1 LLAVIFLAPI
11 IALIGCG
18 AQTLSPVSPDVS
30 KQQSYTGFPYNPL
43 VYHLDLSIL
52 AYQLYGQTL
61 VWPFDP
67 YYEELDGG
75 AVARAEFINNV
86 GQWASAKGKEQIRS
100 RPSFGG
106 YRGPGRLAGFA
117 DNHRHDP
124 VVYRYDKL
132 NPWNN
137 TITNAGGRWV
147 EYLTPAA
154 ITEQIREVHM
164 CYRMTG
170 RPEGEVAVERV
181 ASNHSARASGARDVL
196 LAFEGGTGDKGEAG
210 QPASQSLMGFVLLR
224 YLPDS
229 NKYDIHIAFR
239 GSRSGSLQR
248 SVRLGISTTQA
259 RGNPDWIT
267 DLGYDYIHPSGGA
280 GHITTTGSVHRGF
293 AQSMKS
299 ILPQVFGC
307 LGKAAA
313 LAPSFQPNNIYV
325 TGHSLGGGLAQHF
338 VSAALLGDQ
347 YGPDGSGGA
356 MPNVLRRWP
365 WQQIKLI
372 TFSAPRAGNATW
384 AKTLTTHKLASEFH
398 SRDQLRY
405 DYNALAGND
414 PSILPR
420 LIDPETPVGYRVL
433 VSNDAV
439 STSVIPGRKPVGKSV
454 YVDRLG
460 LLSIIRPYDPDSHE
474 PAVMRDMLI
483 ASLNDPRIP
492 AIAWRYREFKN
503 VVAGGETPNSSDTTY
518 KTLQAELPNY
528 YRKNGIGFGHDAY
541 VRHTELF
548 NSILSV
554 P

>member
-1 LLAVIFLAPI
+1 MLAAILLAPI
-11 IALIGCG
+11 IALIGCS
-18 AQTLSPVSPDVS
+18 AQPLSPVSPQVS
-30 KQQSYTGFPYNPL
+30 KQQNATGFPYNPL

-75 AVARAEFINNV
+75 AVARAKLIDNV
-86 GQWASAKGKEQIRS
+86 GQWASTKGKEQVRS

-124 VVYRYDKL
+124 IIYKYDKL

-137 TITNAGGRWV
+137 TITNSGGRWV
-147 EYLTPAA
+147 EYLTPTK
-154 ITEQIREVHM
+154 ITGQIRDAYM
-164 CYRMTG
+164 CYRKTG
-170 RPEGEVAVERV
+170 RPEGDVAVERV
-181 ASNHSARASGARDVL
+181 ASNRASGARDVL
-196 LAFEGGTGDKGEAG
+196 FAFEGGTGDKGEVG

-224 YLPDS
+224 YLPNS

-239 GSRSGSLQR
+239 GSRSGSLKR
-248 SVRLGISTTQA
+248 SVRQGISTTRA

-267 DLGYDYIHPSGGA
+267 DLGYDFIHPSDGA

-299 ILPQVFGC
+299 ILPQVFSC

-313 LAPSFQPNNIYV
+313 LAPDFKPNNIYV

-347 YGPDGSGGA
+347 YGPDGSGRA
-356 MPNVLRRWP
+356 MPNALRRWP

-372 TFSAPRAGNATW
+372 TFSAPRAGNALW
-384 AKTLTTHKLASEFH
+384 AKTLTTRKLASEFH

-405 DYNALAGND
+405 DYSALAGND
-414 PSILPR
+414 SSILPR
-420 LIDPETPVGYRVL
+420 LIDPDTPAGYRVL
-433 VSNDAV
+433 ISNDAV
-439 STSVIPGRKPVGKSV
+439 STSFIPGRKPVGKSV
-454 YVDRLG
+454 YADRLG

-474 PAVMRDMLI
+474 PAVIRDMMI
-483 ASLNDPRIP
+483 ASLNDPHIP
-492 AIAWRYREFKN
+492 AMAWRYREFMDPAADDGTQETKN
-503 VVAGGETPNSSDTTY
+503 TGY
-518 KTLQAELPNY
+518 MQIQAELPRY
-528 YRKNGIGFGHDAY
+528 YRKNGIGFGHAAY
-541 VRHTELF
+541 ERHTALF
-548 NSILSV
+548 NSIM
-554 P
+554 PAP